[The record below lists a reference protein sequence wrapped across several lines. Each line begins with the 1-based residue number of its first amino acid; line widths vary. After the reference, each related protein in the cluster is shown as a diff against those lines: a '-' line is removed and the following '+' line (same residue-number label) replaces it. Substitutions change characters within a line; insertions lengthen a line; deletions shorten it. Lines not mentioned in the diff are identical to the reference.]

1 MKERSRKGSEMTI
14 GLDLGDKFS
23 HFCVLDDAG
32 EVLEEGRVAT
42 TTRGLSQRFASLA
55 ASRVALEVG
64 THSPWVDR
72 LLSGMGHEVLVAN
85 ARKLR
90 LIYQNESKDDRRDAE
105 HLARLARVDP
115 RLLHPIRHRDGASQE
130 AMAVLRSRRVMVE
143 ARAKLVNHVRG
154 AVKSY
159 GSRLKSCST
168 ASFHKQAAHQIPDGL
183 HAALDAVLEMIG
195 DLTRKIRHSD
205 QQIERLA
212 EEQYPQTTL
221 LRQVSGVG
229 ALTALWFVLTLGD
242 PHRFRS
248 SRHVGAYLGLRP
260 RRSQSGDNDP
270 ELRITKVGDREL
282 RRLLVTAA
290 HYILGPFGVDSDLRR
305 WGLALAAR
313 GRKSAKKRAV
323 VAVARKLAVLLHT
336 LWITAEEYE
345 PLRNSAAAA

>member
-1 MKERSRKGSEMTI
+1 MKERNRNESGMTI

-23 HFCVLDDAG
+23 RFCVLDEFG

-42 TTRGLSQRFASLA
+42 TARGLTQRFGHLPPC
-55 ASRVALEVG
+55 RVALEVG
-64 THSPWVDR
+64 THSPWVHR
-72 LLSGMGHEVLVAN
+72 LLAGMDYEVLVAN

-90 LIYQNESKDDRRDAE
+90 LIYHSESKDDRLDAE
-105 HLARLARVDP
+105 RLGRLARVDP
-115 RLLHPIRHRDGASQE
+115 RLLHPIRHRDKASQE
-130 AMAVLRSRRVMVE
+130 AMAVLRSRQVLVE

-168 ASFHKQAAHQIPDGL
+168 ASFHKQAVGQIPEGL
-183 HAALDAVLEMIG
+183 RPALGLVLETIG
-195 DLTRKIRHSD
+195 DLTRRIRRSD

-212 EEQYPQTTL
+212 EERYPETTL

-229 ALTALWFVLTLGD
+229 ALTALWFILTLED
-242 PHRFRS
+242 PHRFSS
-248 SRHVGAYLGLRP
+248 SRRVGAYLGLRP
-260 RRSQSGDNDP
+260 RRSQSGDDDP
-270 ELRITKVGDREL
+270 ELRITKVGDKEL

-313 GRKSAKKRAV
+313 GRKNAKKRAV
-323 VAVARKLAVLLHT
+323 VAVARKLAVLLHA
-336 LWITAEEYE
+336 LWVTAEEYE
-345 PLRNSAAAA
+345 PLRNSQVAA